1 MKYRSLTI
9 EQIAKFIDHTVLK
22 PTASEAEITA
32 VCEQAV
38 EFNTASAC
46 IRPMDVAH
54 AARILGKTGVDVAT
68 VIGFPHGTT
77 STQAKVAESVQ
88 AIEDGATEID
98 MVLNISKLLDEK
110 FDEVFSD
117 IEAVCQVAK
126 GKALVKVIFET
137 CYLNDVLIKKA
148 CELSEAAGADYVKT
162 STGFGT
168 GGATIEDIRLM
179 RDTVGDRLGVKASG
193 GIRTLDALID
203 MVEAGA
209 TRIGTS
215 NTQAI
220 LEEFAK
226 LAE

>member
-1 MKYRSLTI
+1 MKYRGYTI
-9 EQIAKFIDHTVLK
+9 EQVAKFIDHTVLK
-22 PTASEAEITA
+22 PTATRADITA

-38 EFNTASAC
+38 EYQTATAC
-46 IRPMDVAH
+46 IRPMDVSQ
-54 AARILGKTGVDVAT
+54 AREILANTGVAVAT

-77 STQAKVAESVQ
+77 STEAKVAESHQ
-88 AIEDGATEID
+88 AIADGATELD
-98 MVLNISKLLDEK
+98 MVLNISKLLDEN

-117 IEAVCQVAK
+117 IAAVCQAAA
-126 GKALVKVIFET
+126 GKASVKVIFET
-137 CYLNDVLIKKA
+137 CYLNPPLIKKA

-168 GGATIEDIRLM
+168 GGATIEDIKLM

-209 TRIGTS
+209 SRIGTS
-215 NTQAI
+215 NTASI
-220 LEEFAK
+220 LEEFAN
-226 LAE
+226 LAA